1 MIAIVIEIQKNQ
13 KLIYIQTRI
22 EGKQSETAQFTSS
35 RTMHIVNQQHYTGIV
50 LWKHKEKEREKKAGG
65 ERRIMRRAH
74 TITVPRPSTPNTIYL
89 HILKRQDDV
98 FTNKVDET

>member
-50 LWKHKEKEREKKAGG
+50 LWKHRDKRRRER
-65 ERRIMRRAH
+65 
-74 TITVPRPSTPNTIYL
+74 
-89 HILKRQDDV
+89 KRQV
-98 FTNKVDET
+98 EKGE